1 MEKFTS
7 DTANPFDIAIIGGG
21 INGCGIARDAAGRG
35 ASVYLCEQNDLASA
49 TSSASTKLIHG
60 GLRYLEYYEFRL
72 VRESLVER
80 EVLYRMA
87 PHLIRPMR
95 FVFPHLKGLR
105 PAWLI
110 RLGLFLYDHLGGR
123 ELLPGTR
130 GLDLTNDEAGQPLK
144 PGLTKA
150 FEYSD
155 CTVDDSRLVIMNA
168 LDAAE
173 HGAVIETRTACASA
187 KREDGVWAVTT
198 ENTVSGERSVV
209 FARSLINASGPWV
222 TKFIADGLDTGHL
235 SKERVRLVKGS
246 HIVVPSMFSHDRS
259 YIFQNSDGRIVFA
272 IPYAGGFTL
281 VGTTDE
287 DFQGDLSDVAI
298 SKAETSYLCALANDY
313 FKTSLSPADVVHSF
327 SGVRP
332 LFDDGASKAQSATR
346 DYVLKVDGGSELP
359 PVLNI
364 FGGKITTYRKLA
376 EHALEKIVGYL
387 PAMKGPWTSTS
398 ILPGGRIT
406 PGGEVNAARELRE
419 TYSFLS
425 DTQAL
430 RLISAYGSRAIN
442 ILGDVTSEAG
452 LGERFGPD
460 LSAKEVEYLMDV
472 EWAKTA
478 DDILWRRSKLGLT
491 ISGQDAAR
499 LGAWMAAR

>member
-1 MEKFTS
+1 MVNH
-7 DTANPFDIAIIGGG
+7 NPNNLNVYDIAIIGGG
-21 INGCGIARDAAGRG
+21 VNGCGIARDAAGRG

-72 VRESLVER
+72 VRESLIER

-105 PAWLI
+105 PAWFI

-130 GLDLTNDEAGQPLK
+130 SIDLAADEAGKPLK
-144 PGLTKA
+144 PGLSKA

-155 CTVDDSRLVIMNA
+155 CWVDDARLVVLNA

-173 HGAVIETRTACASA
+173 HGAVIETQTTCVSA
-187 KREDGVWAVTT
+187 KRKGEFWEITT
-198 ENTVSGERSVV
+198 ENRQSGERSTLQ
-209 FARSLINASGPWV
+209 ARALVNATGPWV
-222 TKFIADGLDTGHL
+222 TKFIESGLDTGKP
-235 SKERVRLVKGS
+235 SEEKVRLVKGS
-246 HIVVPSMFSHDRS
+246 HIVVPSMFPHGRS

-272 IPYAGGFTL
+272 IPYARDFTL

-287 DFQGDLSDVAI
+287 DYHGDLSDVAI
-298 SKAETSYLCALANDY
+298 SEEETRYLCSLANDY
-313 FKTSLSPADVVHSF
+313 FKSGISPADVVHSF

-332 LFDDGASKAQSATR
+332 LYDDGASQAQSATR
-346 DYVLKVDGGSELP
+346 DYVLKVDGNSEQP

-376 EHALEKIVGYL
+376 EHALEKIAGYL
-387 PAMKGPWTSTS
+387 PEMKGTWTATS
-398 ILPGGRIT
+398 ILPGGRMD
-406 PGGEVNAARELRE
+406 PGGEVKAAQDLRRNFP
-419 TYSFLS
+419 FLS
-425 DTQAL
+425 EEQAL
-430 RLISAYGSRAIN
+430 RMIGAYGFRAKN
-442 ILGDVTSEAG
+442 ILGDAKSEAD
-452 LGERFGPD
+452 LGERFGND

-472 EWAKTA
+472 EWARSA
-478 DDILWRRSKLGLT
+478 EDILWRRSKLGLT
-491 ISGQDAAR
+491 ISDTDAAR
-499 LGAWMAAR
+499 LETWMAAR